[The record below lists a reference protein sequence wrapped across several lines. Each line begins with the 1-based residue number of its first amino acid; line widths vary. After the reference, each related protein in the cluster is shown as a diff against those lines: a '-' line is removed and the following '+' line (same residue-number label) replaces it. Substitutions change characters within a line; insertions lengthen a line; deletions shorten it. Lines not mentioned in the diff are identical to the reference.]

1 VRHLAHAH
9 IRSLVTLSVALA
21 AAALIAAGATFAKH
35 PTRRLTVV
43 LSPAG
48 LGTVEIRPGNRVC
61 RVRCVVR
68 YRNGTRARLRVVGL
82 SSATFAGWSG
92 ACSGHV
98 GCSVRLTQARR
109 VVARFLPAP
118 TLSSWSPHTT
128 CTAVLTSLPV
138 VLGSTLGPGG
148 GAAETGGAFQPH
160 LRGAQRHLLNP
171 PCLLGKEP
179 TFVEI
184 DGLVVGKDWEQVESD
199 GDYAGTLADASR
211 PAIKNPYLKAIHA
224 EIDGTWSQAG
234 VAPPVLPPPG
244 TTIDVQGFV
253 YWDPGH
259 EHQAFHNFSG
269 WELHPLSAW
278 RLSATGPSNRASAL
292 AAIAP
297 AGEVAPAAGRKER

>member
-1 VRHLAHAH
+1 
-9 IRSLVTLSVALA
+9 
-21 AAALIAAGATFAKH
+21 
-35 PTRRLTVV
+35 
-43 LSPAG
+43 
-48 LGTVEIRPGNRVC
+48 
-61 RVRCVVR
+61 
-68 YRNGTRARLRVVGL
+68 
-82 SSATFAGWSG
+82 
-92 ACSGHV
+92 
-98 GCSVRLTQARR
+98 
-109 VVARFLPAP
+109 
-118 TLSSWSPHTT
+118 
-128 CTAVLTSLPV
+128 
-138 VLGSTLGPGG
+138 
-148 GAAETGGAFQPH
+148 
-160 LRGAQRHLLNP
+160 LNP
-171 PCLLGKEP
+171 PCLLGTEP

-259 EHQAFHNFSG
+259 ERQAFHNFSG

-278 RLSATGPSNRASAL
+278 RLSPTGPSNRASAL

-297 AGEVAPAAGRKER
+297 AGEVAPAAGREER